1 VHRHD
6 ADRVFDTLSYFDS
19 VAFARRATCPALF
32 SVALKDLSCPP
43 ATVYAAFDA
52 YAGPKRIEVY
62 PFNGHEG
69 GEGVQEAIRLAF
81 LAD

>member
-1 VHRHD
+1 
-6 ADRVFDTLSYFDS
+6 
-19 VAFARRATCPALF
+19 
-32 SVALKDLSCPP
+32 VALKDLSCPP